1 MKRKHLMAFALAG
14 MLAVANAVPA
24 FAVDSITTDPII
36 VPPTPTPEPTPAPIT
51 TTVTTGNSR
60 SERTSDRSNVV
71 VRTINRVAGTVTT
84 TNPALA
90 VILDAS
96 TPLAAA
102 PATVTAAVNPD
113 EVQMPAGSQTNASGD
128 TIIGDKAIGFVR
140 GENATAGLPE
150 NVVGMINN
158 INAGQPLETALNTSS
173 LAGYHALTGTHAI
186 SVKNAAT
193 GEAAVGNVEMSLYVP
208 NLVNGLDSVSIL
220 FYDNATGQW
229 SLIPAAKIDPVT
241 KTVTVNVTGSGTL
254 AVVYK
259 RQ

>member
-14 MLAVANAVPA
+14 MLAVASAVPA
-24 FAVDSITTDPII
+24 FAVDSIGTGPII
-36 VPPTPTPEPTPAPIT
+36 VPPTPTPTPAPAPVT
-51 TTVTTGNSR
+51 TTVSTGNNR
-60 SERTSDRSNVV
+60 SERTSDQSNVV
-71 VRTINRVAGTVTT
+71 VRTINRVAGTITT

-96 TPLAAA
+96 PPLAAA
-102 PATVTAAVNPD
+102 PAAATAVNPD
-113 EVQMPAGSQTNASGD
+113 EVQMPAGAQTNAGGD
-128 TIIGDKAIGFVR
+128 TIIGDKAVGFVR

-220 FYDNATGQW
+220 FYDNATGNW
-229 SLIPAAKIDPVT
+229 VLIPASKIDLTT